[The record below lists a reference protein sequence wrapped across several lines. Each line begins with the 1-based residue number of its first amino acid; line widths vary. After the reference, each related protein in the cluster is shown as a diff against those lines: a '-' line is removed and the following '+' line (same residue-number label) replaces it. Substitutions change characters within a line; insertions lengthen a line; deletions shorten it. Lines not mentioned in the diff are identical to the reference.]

1 MFRIASQ
8 VWLTVWLAAGAAGQ
22 AADER
27 PEFEV
32 ATVKPSKGEFPGGVR
47 YSGGPGSSDPGR
59 FAANWTTPF
68 NLMLTAYEFN
78 EHQLV
83 CPEWMKKEPYDLVAK
98 IPPATTRP
106 QFQGMLQRLLE
117 ERFQMVLHREER
129 ELPVYELVVAKGGLK
144 MKESSGNPPAAPEP
158 GARSRREVD
167 AEGYPVLSGSG
178 TSSETVNGHV
188 TQRLVNVPMSRVVIM
203 VRSNVDRPIID
214 RTGLTGRYDGL
225 LRYVSGKLAQ
235 DGAGPS
241 MVEAVQ
247 SQLGLKLE
255 AKKAMMKV
263 LVVEKAERPRSD

>member
-1 MFRIASQ
+1 
-8 VWLTVWLAAGAAGQ
+8 LTVLLAAGAAGQ
-22 AADER
+22 AAEER

-68 NLMLTAYEFN
+68 NLMLTAYELN
-78 EHQLV
+78 EHQIV
-83 CPEWMKKEPYDLVAK
+83 CPAWMKKEPYDLVAK
-98 IPPATTRP
+98 IPPGTTRR

-117 ERFQMVLHREER
+117 ERFQMTLHREER

-144 MKESSGNPPAAPEP
+144 MKESSGNAPAPPEP
-158 GARSRREVD
+158 VERGRREVD
-167 AEGYPVLSGSG
+167 GEGYPILIGSG
-178 TSSETVNGHV
+178 TSYESVNGHV
-188 TQRLVNVPMSRVVIM
+188 TERLVNVPMSRVAIL
-203 VRSNVDRPIID
+203 VRSNVDRPLLD
-214 RTGLTGRYDGL
+214 RTGLTGRYDVL
-225 LRYVSGKLAQ
+225 LRYVLGKLAQ

-255 AKKAMMKV
+255 AKKAMMK
-263 LVVEKAERPRSD
+263 LVVVDRAERPRSD